1 MYFKLVCHGIH
12 WMIFFHY
19 HEILNMYQVWQCFC
33 YSPTFAEFGASFSF
47 RISNWNVLSTKAP
60 SISVHRTVTF
70 HLYKVY
76 NNTAVN

>member
-1 MYFKLVCHGIH
+1 MYFKLSLS
-12 WMIFFHY
+12 WNSLNDFFHY
-19 HEILNMYQVWQCFC
+19 HEILNMYQVWQCFY
-33 YSPTFAEFGASFSF
+33 YSPTFADFGASFSF

-76 NNTAVN
+76 NNTTVN